1 MSDKRYNDKI
11 EKLRDPERIA
21 RYEMDRLISL
31 CLEGIEVANVL
42 DVGTGSGVFAEAFVK
57 QGLEVAG
64 SDINPEMIAAAKE
77 FVPAGRFT
85 IAPAE
90 KMPFEDQS
98 FDLVFMANVFHEV
111 DDQVGTLMEAKRI
124 AKKRIAIMEHPYK
137 LQLFGPPLH
146 HRLRPKKIREFALQA
161 GLDDMNIVE
170 LKNVNLYLLDIQS

>member
-11 EKLRDPERIA
+11 EKLRDPGRVA
-21 RYEMDRLISL
+21 RYEMDAMITA
-31 CLEGIEVANVL
+31 CLDGIRAKSML
-42 DVGTGSGVFAEAFVK
+42 DVGTGSGLFAEAFVK

-64 SDINPEMIAAAKE
+64 SDINPEMIAAAKK
-77 FVPAGRFT
+77 FVPAGRFEV
-85 IAPAE
+85 APAE
-90 KMPFEDQS
+90 KQPFEDKS
-98 FDLVFMANVFHEV
+98 FDVVFMANVFHEV
-111 DDQVGTLMEAKRI
+111 DDQVATLMEAKRI

-161 GLDDMNIVE
+161 GLDDMNIVK